1 MSWRLLALTHRPP
14 LDSKA
19 GAETRLY
26 CSEYGAGYKT
36 RAHPP
41 PSRLGGMADHDAC
54 ITLLMSRGI
63 GLWIDPCV
71 MVWDRKRWAGAQ
83 SDVVVRRG
91 GRYGGRIGARLGKG
105 AGVGV
110 HQTF

>member
-1 MSWRLLALTHRPP
+1 MEVLLLA
-14 LDSKA
+14 
-19 GAETRLY
+19 
-26 CSEYGAGYKT
+26 SEAVVARRACIARRT
-36 RAHPP
+36 RADENKAEHPP
-41 PSRLGGMADHDAC
+41 PSRQGGMADHDAC

-63 GLWIDPCV
+63 EIWIDPCV

-91 GRYGGRIGARLGKG
+91 GRYGGGIGARLGKG